1 MRVRPF
7 PIAGGAKPIAAMQT
21 DAGCLAAAW
30 GGLEGFTPPHEF
42 KARTATSD
50 GQRTFTRAARQRR
63 AQVCGEVTVQRLGQ
77 GKDKVRRPGW
87 HLIHRK
93 RSPFPSI
100 GEGLNARE
108 AGRVFECRVRY
119 YHARRAKRCR
129 EIRRGEAHRRRGG
142 GLEGFT
148 PPHH

>member
-1 MRVRPF
+1 ML
-7 PIAGGAKPIAAMQT
+7 GAILPCPASEALPYCRLGEAHRRRGVGWRGSPLRTISGADSGFRRT
-21 DAGCLAAAW
+21 LCLH
-30 GGLEGFTPPHEF
+30 P
-42 KARTATSD
+42 R
-50 GQRTFTRAARQRR
+50 RAKRR
-63 AQVCGEVTVQRLGQ
+63 AQVCGEITVIGVEQ
-77 GKDKVRRPGW
+77 GNKKVRRPGW